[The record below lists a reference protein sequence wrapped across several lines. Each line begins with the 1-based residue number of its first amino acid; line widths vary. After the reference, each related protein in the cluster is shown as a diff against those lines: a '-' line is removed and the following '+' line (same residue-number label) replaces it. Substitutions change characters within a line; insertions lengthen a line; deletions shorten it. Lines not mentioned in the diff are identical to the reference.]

1 MSDVASPAPLDDV
14 PILVVRHKL
23 LLTLSAMGAMLMQVL
38 DQTIANVALPHMQA
52 SLGATQDSVSWVLT
66 SYIVSAAIA
75 LPATGWLANH
85 FGSRRLFITCTLFF
99 VVASALCGMAANLP
113 QMILFRVLQGVSGAF
128 IGPLVQA
135 VMLDMNRPSQHPRAM
150 SFYGMGI
157 MIGPIMGP
165 VLGGWLT
172 DNFDWR
178 WVFYVNVPLGLLS
191 LTGLWLLLPNRDSQR
206 TRFDVVGWALIGLSI
221 AAFQLM
227 LDRGQ
232 HVDWF
237 ASTEIWVEA
246 GIALAAFWMF
256 LVHLATSRSPI
267 FSLAMLKDR
276 NLASGMLF
284 MFIISVVMMSAMA
297 LLPSML
303 QNLFGYSVMDTG
315 ELMASRGVGVLVTMI
330 LASRLV
336 GRVDARLMV
345 AAGMTITSLS
355 LWMMTGWSLEM
366 DWHSPVFSGFLQ
378 GVGLGFAFVPI
389 NLLAFS
395 TLPAHLRTDAAGV
408 FNLARN
414 IGASVGIAIVTA
426 LLARNIQ
433 VSHADLAAT
442 LTPYNLPMDPTQLQA
457 LGQSG
462 SSVMAML
469 DGIVNKQA
477 AMIAYLDD
485 FKLMMILCLL
495 SLPLLIFIKKPA
507 RGAAP
512 IVMAE

>member
-1 MSDVASPAPLDDV
+1 MSIAPTPPPVDDAPV
-14 PILVVRHKL
+14 LVVRHKL
-23 LLTLSAMGAMLMQVL
+23 LLTLSVMGAMLMQVL

-75 LPATGWLANH
+75 LPATGWLANQ
-85 FGSRRLFITCTLFF
+85 FGSRQLFLGCTLLF
-99 VVASALCGMAANLP
+99 VIASALCGMAANLP
-113 QMILFRVLQGVSGAF
+113 QMILFRILQGIGGAF
-128 IGPLVQA
+128 IGPLAQA
-135 VMLDMNRPSQHPRAM
+135 AMLDMNRPSQHARAM
-150 SFYGMGI
+150 SFYGMGV

-178 WVFYVNVPLGLLS
+178 WVFYVNIPLGIVTW
-191 LTGLWLLLPNRDSQR
+191 TGMWILLPRKSPQR
-206 TRFDVVGWALIGLSI
+206 TPFDVIGWALIGLSI
-221 AAFQLM
+221 AALQLM

-237 ASTEIWVEA
+237 AATEIWVEA

-256 LVHLATSRSPI
+256 LIHLMTSRNPI
-267 FSLAMLKDR
+267 FPLAMLKDR
-276 NLASGMLF
+276 NLASGVAF
-284 MFIISVVMMSAMA
+284 MFIISIVMMSAMA

-303 QNLFGYSVMDTG
+303 QTLFGYSVMDTG
-315 ELMASRGVGVLVTMI
+315 ELMASRGLGVLLTMG
-330 LASRLV
+330 LASRLLD
-336 GRVDARLMV
+336 RVDPRLMV
-345 AAGMTITSLS
+345 AAGMMMTSCS
-355 LWMMTGWSLEM
+355 LWLMTGWSLEM
-366 DWHSPVFSGFLQ
+366 DWRPPVFSGFLQ
-378 GVGLGFAFVPI
+378 GVGLGLSFVPI

-395 TLPAHLRTDAAGV
+395 TLPAHLRTDAAGL
-408 FNLARN
+408 FNLSRN
-414 IGASVGIAIVTA
+414 IGASVGIAVVTA

-457 LGQSG
+457 LGQPG
-462 SSVMAML
+462 SSVLAMI

-495 SLPLLIFIKKPA
+495 SLPLLAFIKKPA

-512 IVMAE
+512 IIMAE

>member
-14 PILVVRHKL
+14 PVLVVRHKL
-23 LLTLSAMGAMLMQVL
+23 LLTLSVMGAMLMQVL

-66 SYIVSAAIA
+66 SYIVSSAIA
-75 LPATGWLANH
+75 LPATGWLANQ
-85 FGSRRLFITCTLFF
+85 FGARRLFIGCTLLF
-99 VVASALCGMAANLP
+99 VLASALCGMAANLP
-113 QMILFRVLQGVSGAF
+113 QMILFRVLQGVGGAF

-135 VMLDMNRPSQHPRAM
+135 VMLDMNRPSQHARAM
-150 SFYGMGI
+150 SFYGMGVV
-157 MIGPIMGP
+157 IGPIMGP

-178 WVFYVNVPLGLLS
+178 WVFYVNIPLGILS
-191 LTGLWLLLPNRDSQR
+191 LTGMWMLLPNKPTQR

-221 AAFQLM
+221 AALQLM

-256 LVHLATSRSPI
+256 LIHLATSRSPI
-267 FSLAMLKDR
+267 FSLAMLRDR

-284 MFIISVVMMSAMA
+284 MFIISIVMMSAMA

-315 ELMASRGVGVLVTMI
+315 ELMASRGVGVFLTM
-330 LASRLV
+330 ACATRLL

-345 AAGMTITSLS
+345 AAGMMMTSLS

-366 DWHSPVFSGFLQ
+366 DWRPPVFSGFLQ
-378 GVGLGFAFVPI
+378 GVGMGLAFVPI

-395 TLPAHLRTDAAGV
+395 TLPPHLRTDAAGV

-414 IGASVGIAIVTA
+414 IGASVGIAVVTA

-457 LGQSG
+457 LGQPG